1 MAPMMVQPNTH
12 VSELVRR
19 YTEKQIEDIKAPA
32 NGCKITGV
40 VKGRTA
46 DFRHHFSQ
54 DMRGEKHSKGLD
66 SGLRRKARKARHWF
80 SVGMDFLIYV

>member
-1 MAPMMVQPNTH
+1 MMVQPNTH
-12 VSELVRR
+12 VSELVKR
-19 YTEKQIEDIKAPA
+19 YTENENDDIKAPA

-46 DFRHHFSQ
+46 DFRHHSSQ
-54 DMRGEKHSKGLD
+54 DTREEKRSKGLD